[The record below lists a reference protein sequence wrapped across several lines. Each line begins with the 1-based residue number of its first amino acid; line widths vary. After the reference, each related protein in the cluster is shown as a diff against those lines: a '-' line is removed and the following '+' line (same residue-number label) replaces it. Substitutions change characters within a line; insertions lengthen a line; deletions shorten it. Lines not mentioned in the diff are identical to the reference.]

1 MRWLRVVSA
10 LMALLFV
17 FGVVVQIN
25 DPDPARW
32 IIVYALAAIACLL
45 AVRDRLP
52 RWLPILVALIALA
65 WAATLAPGV
74 AGRVNPFEMFEE
86 FEMKSPAIEQAR
98 EMFGLLIIAA
108 WMLVLA
114 FVRRRRAG

>member
-1 MRWLRVVSA
+1 MRWLRVASA
-10 LMALLFV
+10 LMGLLFV

-32 IIVYALAAIACLL
+32 IFVYALAAGACLL
-45 AVRDRLP
+45 AVRSRLP
-52 RWLPILVALIALA
+52 RWLPLLTAAVAIV

-74 AGRVNPFEMFEE
+74 VGRVNPLDMFDE
-86 FEMKSPAIEQAR
+86 FEMKSELIEQAR

-114 FVRRRRAG
+114 FVRPRRTS